1 MAYDIE
7 PEIKDVLVK
16 IDFVK
21 RYKSLAMKFS
31 NKENKLSK
39 FENGKV
45 LDVFKSLGYKARY
58 MKKEDFFIV
67 GEVKNKEIYTVK
79 FNVSLKYG
87 VVELIWSARHNGV
100 VKAGDPWD
108 MFVRLMTNDT
118 ETIPVMFF
126 QSYEELQE
134 IMKIAFGMYED
145 FKCELIKVYSPE

>member
-45 LDVFKSLGYKARY
+45 LDVFESLGYKARY